1 MKMDLSQMALPP
13 TLHPE
18 TDPVT
23 AWLEVCAGKS
33 GGNRGV
39 GLDAFGEG
47 SGVPPSFLLCPVGGA
62 AAVLREVLR
71 VPGK

>member
-1 MKMDLSQMALPP
+1 M
-13 TLHPE
+13 
-18 TDPVT
+18 
-23 AWLEVCAGKS
+23 
-33 GGNRGV
+33 